1 MGSFTG
7 QSRAKKIKNYI
18 NWFEIPVLNLQR
30 ACTFYSHIFGITM
43 DINEMNEYAMALF
56 PSENGIGGAL
66 VMGQGCSP
74 SETGTLIYLNG
85 GDDLNSA
92 LLKVEEAGGRVIME
106 KTKINDDAGYFALFI
121 DTEGNKLALNS
132 KN

>member
-7 QSRAKKIKNYI
+7 QSRIKKIKNFI

-30 ACTFYSHIFGITM
+30 ASSFYSHIYGIKM
-43 DINEMNEYAMALF
+43 DINEMNEYSMALF
-56 PSENGIGGAL
+56 PAENGIGGAL
-66 VMGQGCSP
+66 VMGHGCSP

-85 GDDLNSA
+85 GNDLNA
-92 LLKVEEAGGRVIME
+92 VLNKVEEAGGRVIME

-132 KN
+132 KK

>member
-7 QSRAKKIKNYI
+7 QSRVKKIKNFI

-30 ACTFYSHIFGITM
+30 ASSFYNHIYGIKM
-43 DINEMNEYAMALF
+43 DINEMNEYSMALF
-56 PSENGIGGAL
+56 PAENGIGGAL
-66 VMGQGCSP
+66 VMGHGCSP

-85 GDDLNSA
+85 GNDLNA
-92 LLKVEEAGGRVIME
+92 VLNKVEEAGGRVIME

-132 KN
+132 KK

>member
-7 QSRAKKIKNYI
+7 QSRVRKLKNYI

-30 ACTFYSHIFGITM
+30 AASFYCHIYGIEM
-43 DINEMNEYAMALF
+43 DITEMNEYSMALF
-56 PSENGIGGAL
+56 PAENGIGGAL
-66 VMGQGCSP
+66 VMGQGCIP
-74 SETGTLIYLNG
+74 SELGPLIYLNG
-85 GDDLNSA
+85 GNDLSSVLN
-92 LLKVEEAGGRVIME
+92 KIEEAGGRVIME